1 MMLLMSM
8 EDSIASQNGDKIV
21 RKTQYGPF
29 KKKKEKISLH
39 NILETKVVNELLILV
54 NFPVE
59 NLLLIHILQS
69 KHTDEKGIYEPV
81 STTVTN
87 SWGKVSLVSYF
98 TDRTTC
104 HLLKRV
110 LLML

>member
-29 KKKKEKISLH
+29 KKKKGKKISLH
-39 NILETKVVNELLILV
+39 NILETKITNELLILV

-69 KHTDEKGIYEPV
+69 KHTD
-81 STTVTN
+81 
-87 SWGKVSLVSYF
+87 
-98 TDRTTC
+98 
-104 HLLKRV
+104 
-110 LLML
+110 

>member
-29 KKKKEKISLH
+29 KKKKREKKISLH
-39 NILETKVVNELLILV
+39 NILETKIVNELLILV

-59 NLLLIHILQS
+59 NLLIHILQS
-69 KHTDEKGIYEPV
+69 KHTD
-81 STTVTN
+81 
-87 SWGKVSLVSYF
+87 
-98 TDRTTC
+98 
-104 HLLKRV
+104 
-110 LLML
+110 

>member
-1 MMLLMSM
+1 MGHL
-8 EDSIASQNGDKIV
+8 
-21 RKTQYGPF
+21 
-29 KKKKEKISLH
+29 KKKKREKKISLH
-39 NILETKVVNELLILV
+39 NILETKIVNELLILV

-59 NLLLIHILQS
+59 NLLIHILQS